1 MGKAVDDDLLRR
13 LFQNVPIPCER
24 CLVDVRLDAVNIAQQ
39 PVERFVFENRVMAA
53 ALRVAVVD
61 TDIRLVKTCG
71 QEEVFGSGAESFGEI
86 DGEHVMRHGIR
97 YVLCLAGGRLPQRGA
112 ERVGI
117 HVKIGVVDIRCGEIC
132 HARGSGGEQCCFFG
146 SFGCLPD
153 IFRLGNRL
161 LHVRRLRLRAGA
173 QQQRQQANDRKQTL
187 HKKTSVSGIFFS
199 IPRKFPFANQRGAK
213 PPHLQR
219 GAAACYCM
227 DPSESMALSASR
239 LMAFAACF
247 VVL

>member
-1 MGKAVDDDLLRR
+1 MNILICNVGSTSLKYQLLDMTTEAVL
-13 LFQNVPIPCER
+13 
-24 CLVDVRLDAVNIAQQ
+24 A
-39 PVERFVFENRVMAA
+39 
-53 ALRVAVVD
+53 
-61 TDIRLVKTCG
+61 
-71 QEEVFGSGAESFGEI
+71 SG
-86 DGEHVMRHGIR
+86 
-97 YVLCLAGGRLPQRGA
+97 GA

-146 SFGCLPD
+146 SFGCLPGS
-153 IFRLGNRL
+153 FRLGNRLLHVRRLRL

-187 HKKTSVSGIFFS
+187 HKKTPVSGIFFS
-199 IPRKFPFANQRGAK
+199 IPQKFPFANQRGAK